1 MGLALLDLL
10 VWGALSTPPNP
21 VANELMEI
29 RSHVVAGITPARAA
43 APAAKETPVK
53 SGARH

>member
-43 APAAKETPVK
+43 TPAAKETPVK